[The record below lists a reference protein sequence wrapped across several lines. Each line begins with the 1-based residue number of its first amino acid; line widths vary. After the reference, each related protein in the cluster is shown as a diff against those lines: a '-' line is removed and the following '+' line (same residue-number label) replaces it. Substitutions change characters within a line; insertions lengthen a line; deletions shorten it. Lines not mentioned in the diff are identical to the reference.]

1 MLRLSQGS
9 TDRPISRK
17 MYWCLIKAVSGSL
30 VCIIV
35 GLVVKNWVEAGG
47 ILFAINVREKAPKQL
62 KWDRFSLPVVGRL
75 EEGFQWGNDWASVS
89 QSQSDLKSISLK
101 TLNQPLGWLI
111 LTVDFVHS
119 MLPNWK
125 NREFVDFYWLVLS
138 RGWRK
143 TTWLIMAVNV
153 RVRWCPPR
161 TPLYRSYPKI
171 LRKVQKE
178 IFLLFSDRSDE
189 FKWLFKLVG
198 QRIAPFLWVL
208 KCHALRTHEKLNFL
222 FSCRKISLE
231 NLLYQSS
238 AAKGMTLTVWVI
250 PYESTNHFEH

>member
-1 MLRLSQGS
+1 MLRLGQGS

-17 MYWCLIKAVSGSL
+17 MYLCLIRAVSGSL

-35 GLVVKNWVEAGG
+35 GLVVKNRIVAGG

-125 NREFVDFYWLVLS
+125 NREFLDSCWLVLS
-138 RGWRK
+138 RGWHIRLHTK
-143 TTWLIMAVNV
+143 QVDFFG
-153 RVRWCPPR
+153 P
-161 TPLYRSYPKI
+161 
-171 LRKVQKE
+171 
-178 IFLLFSDRSDE
+178 IF
-189 FKWLFKLVG
+189 
-198 QRIAPFLWVL
+198 
-208 KCHALRTHEKLNFL
+208 
-222 FSCRKISLE
+222 
-231 NLLYQSS
+231 
-238 AAKGMTLTVWVI
+238 
-250 PYESTNHFEH
+250 